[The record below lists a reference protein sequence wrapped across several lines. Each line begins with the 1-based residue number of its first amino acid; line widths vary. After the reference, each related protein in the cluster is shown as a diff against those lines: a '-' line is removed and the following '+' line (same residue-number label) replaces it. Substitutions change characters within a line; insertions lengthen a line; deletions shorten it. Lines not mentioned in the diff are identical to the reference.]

1 MNLIKLFNVKY
12 FFQNLKKSKTLLSL
26 TILIVPILTLLILIN
41 INDMDINLT
50 DMMYGCN
57 TINLLGMYVIP
68 ICISFILFG
77 YVFKRKSVD
86 FIGSMPIN
94 RKSIFITNLIGGI
107 LIITLIQMLNFL
119 VIGLST
125 IFLENI
131 VLSFNAILDFCL
143 VGIVSYTFVY
153 TATNIAMAISG
164 NLLTQIAV
172 TMLIVFLVPF
182 SIDAV
187 KEFDLYPRISFYR
200 NSTETINIDLVRNVD
215 STLPYGLIKNT
226 ALRNS
231 NLVTNI
237 SMAKMLVLSICYSII
252 GLLLFEKRKMEN
264 TEESFYS
271 IYMHLF
277 VKGLTL
283 TPIISV
289 LAIIDAPPTELA
301 LLLAVIFVYYY
312 VYDIITNRKVK
323 LKVEIPVFVLTV
335 LILFGAFK
343 GAHYIFEDKET
354 IYSKSDIKSI
364 CISNYIYDGYYTNS
378 TAVYDLKQMNY
389 EFTDAEIINE
399 FYSGLDYTMSYYD
412 GIYNRNNINVKIKL
426 QDGKEFC
433 GEVSLKST
441 NYKKILSKIRQDD
454 GYKKAVAE
462 DLKLEDNN
470 FYNLIYLNQNLTKEE
485 KTKIINMLKETTE
498 NVDNVLNKEI
508 EFNTNSNFDTNTMI
522 SWFYY
527 KNHKFYE
534 VNIPIDINKDL
545 ESYLKNKSN
554 ECFDEG
560 IEYTNNKDYSYA
572 ISTNQNMDIGYRN
585 DKFSKKLLEFVKSA
599 SKNVDVNKEY
609 RQIDLSIYGEDFDKR
624 YYFYTNDVESVD
636 KIIKE
641 YGESTYTTDNYDYEE
656 DYDYDNENYDYTN
669 FLELDNN
676 NVYRVE

>member
-1 MNLIKLFNVKY
+1 MNSTKLFNVKY

-187 KEFDLYPRISFYR
+187 KEFDFYPRISFYR
-200 NSTETINIDLVRNVD
+200 NSTETINIDLVKNVD

-364 CISNYIYDGYYTNS
+364 CISNYTYNGYYTNS

-389 EFTDAEIINE
+389 EFTDTEIINE

-462 DLKLEDNN
+462 DLKIEDNN

-498 NVDNVLNKEI
+498 NVDNVLNKEV

-534 VNIPIDINKDL
+534 VNISIDINKDL

-585 DKFSKKLLEFVKSA
+585 DEFSKRLLEFVKSA

-636 KIIKE
+636 KIIK
-641 YGESTYTTDNYDYEE
+641 
-656 DYDYDNENYDYTN
+656 
-669 FLELDNN
+669 
-676 NVYRVE
+676 

>member
-1 MNLIKLFNVKY
+1 MNLIKLFNIKY

-41 INDMDINLT
+41 INNMDINLT

-131 VLSFNAILDFCL
+131 VLSFNAIFDFCL
-143 VGIVSYTFVY
+143 VGIVSYTFMY

-187 KEFDLYPRISFYR
+187 KEFELYPRISLYR
-200 NSTETINIDLVRNVD
+200 NSTETINIDLVKNVD

-289 LAIIDAPPTELA
+289 LAIIDAPPTGFA
-301 LLLAVIFVYYY
+301 LLIAVIFVYYY

-323 LKVEIPVFVLTV
+323 LKVEIPVFILTI

-364 CISNYIYDGYYTNS
+364 CISNYTYDSYYTNS

-389 EFTDAEIINE
+389 EFTDTEIINE
-399 FYSGLDYTMSYYD
+399 FYNGLDYTMSYYD
-412 GIYNRNNINVKIKL
+412 GSYNRNNINVKIKL

-454 GYKKAVAE
+454 GYKKAIAE
-462 DLKLEDNN
+462 DLKIEDNN
-470 FYNLIYLNQNLTKEE
+470 FYNLIYLNQELTNEE

-508 EFNTNSNFDTNTMI
+508 EFSTNSNFDTNTMI

-534 VNIPIDINKDL
+534 VDIPIDINKDL

-554 ECFDEG
+554 ERFDEG

-572 ISTNQNMDIGYRN
+572 ISTNQNMDIGYR
-585 DKFSKKLLEFVKSA
+585 DDELSKKLLEFVKNA

-609 RQIDLSIYGEDFDKR
+609 RQIDLSIYGEDFDKK

-641 YGESTYTTDNYDYEE
+641 YGESTYTTDNYDYDE

>member
-1 MNLIKLFNVKY
+1 MNLIKLFNIKY

-41 INDMDINLT
+41 INNMDINLT

-131 VLSFNAILDFCL
+131 VLSFNAIFDFCL
-143 VGIVSYTFVY
+143 VGIVSYTFMY

-187 KEFDLYPRISFYR
+187 KEFELYPRISLYR
-200 NSTETINIDLVRNVD
+200 NSTETINIDLVKNVD

-289 LAIIDAPPTELA
+289 LAIIDAPPTGLA

-364 CISNYIYDGYYTNS
+364 CISNYTYNGYYTNS

-389 EFTDAEIINE
+389 EFTDTEIINE
-399 FYSGLDYTMSYYD
+399 FYSGLDYTMSYDD

-462 DLKLEDNN
+462 DLKIEDNN
-470 FYNLIYLNQNLTKEE
+470 FYNLIYLNQKLTKEE

-554 ECFDEG
+554 KCFDEG

-585 DKFSKKLLEFVKSA
+585 DKFSKKLLEFVKNA

-609 RQIDLSIYGEDFDKR
+609 RQIDLSIYGEDFDKK

-641 YGESTYTTDNYDYEE
+641 YGESAYTTDNYDYEE

>member
-1 MNLIKLFNVKY
+1 MNSTKLFNVKY

-41 INDMDINLT
+41 INNMDINLT

-131 VLSFNAILDFCL
+131 VLSFNAILDFCI
-143 VGIVSYTFVY
+143 VGIVSYTFMY

-200 NSTETINIDLVRNVD
+200 DSTETINVDLVKNVD
-215 STLPYGLIKNT
+215 STLPYGMIKNT

-237 SMAKMLVLSICYSII
+237 SMAKMVVLSICYSII

-289 LAIIDAPPTELA
+289 LAIIDAPPTGLA

-323 LKVEIPVFVLTV
+323 LKVEIPVFILTV

-364 CISNYIYDGYYTNS
+364 CISNYTYDSYYTNS

-426 QDGKEFC
+426 QNGKEFC

-462 DLKLEDNN
+462 DLKIEDNN

-508 EFNTNSNFDTNTMI
+508 EFNTNSNFDKNTMI

-534 VNIPIDINKDL
+534 INIPIDINKDL

-572 ISTNQNMDIGYRN
+572 ISTNQNMDIGYR
-585 DKFSKKLLEFVKSA
+585 DDEFSKKLLEFVKNA

-641 YGESTYTTDNYDYEE
+641 YGESTYTTDNYDY
-656 DYDYDNENYDYTN
+656 DYDEDYDNENYDYTN

>member
-1 MNLIKLFNVKY
+1 MNLIKLFNIKY

-41 INDMDINLT
+41 INNMDINLT

-131 VLSFNAILDFCL
+131 VLSFNAIFDFCL
-143 VGIVSYTFVY
+143 VGIVSYTFMY

-187 KEFDLYPRISFYR
+187 KEFEFYPRISLYR
-200 NSTETINIDLVRNVD
+200 NSTETINIDLVKNVD

-289 LAIIDAPPTELA
+289 LAIIDAPPTGLA

-323 LKVEIPVFVLTV
+323 LKVEITVFILTV
-335 LILFGAFK
+335 IILFGAVK
-343 GAHYIFEDKET
+343 GAHYIF
-354 IYSKSDIKSI
+354 
-364 CISNYIYDGYYTNS
+364 
-378 TAVYDLKQMNY
+378 
-389 EFTDAEIINE
+389 
-399 FYSGLDYTMSYYD
+399 
-412 GIYNRNNINVKIKL
+412 
-426 QDGKEFC
+426 
-433 GEVSLKST
+433 
-441 NYKKILSKIRQDD
+441 
-454 GYKKAVAE
+454 
-462 DLKLEDNN
+462 
-470 FYNLIYLNQNLTKEE
+470 
-485 KTKIINMLKETTE
+485 
-498 NVDNVLNKEI
+498 
-508 EFNTNSNFDTNTMI
+508 
-522 SWFYY
+522 
-527 KNHKFYE
+527 
-534 VNIPIDINKDL
+534 
-545 ESYLKNKSN
+545 
-554 ECFDEG
+554 
-560 IEYTNNKDYSYA
+560 
-572 ISTNQNMDIGYRN
+572 
-585 DKFSKKLLEFVKSA
+585 
-599 SKNVDVNKEY
+599 
-609 RQIDLSIYGEDFDKR
+609 
-624 YYFYTNDVESVD
+624 
-636 KIIKE
+636 
-641 YGESTYTTDNYDYEE
+641 
-656 DYDYDNENYDYTN
+656 
-669 FLELDNN
+669 
-676 NVYRVE
+676 